1 MGINTQTEKLRIV
14 SPVSEGDN
22 QCGRAAKFFNSSS
35 PIHYIV
41 QLRTLEMK
49 WKLQPEQ
56 WCDGRLIDAA
66 AAQETCQ
73 SLKENSMIKPI
84 IMLLKLYYNNSAGFT
99 WQYYFIKDKKK
110 KNPLRNIYSLAEQQ
124 CGSDHYDCS
133 AWKEKMFNFLTKL
146 VYDVIPTWQQPYTLV
161 NVQANKMHQ
170 WVSWSH
176 SLIIADYSYL
186 FTKENFSLKHLT

>member
-110 KNPLRNIYSLAEQQ
+110 KKSFEKHLFSGWATVWLWSLWLFSLER
-124 CGSDHYDCS
+124 
-133 AWKEKMFNFLTKL
+133 K
-146 VYDVIPTWQQPYTLV
+146 
-161 NVQANKMHQ
+161 NVQ
-170 WVSWSH
+170 
-176 SLIIADYSYL
+176 LSYK
-186 FTKENFSLKHLT
+186 TCVWRHTNMATTVHTCERSSK